1 MKTYFLKH
9 PMMVRACLLGLLAI
23 NLRPALTAV
32 GPLVEQIRAGT
43 GISLTAAGLLTGL
56 PLVILGL
63 FGPLGHLGRRYG
75 IERAVALALALVAS
89 GLLVRS
95 LGSALGLLL
104 GSLCLAAGIAIGNVL
119 APGLIKRDFP
129 GHIQVA
135 TMVYV
140 VAMGLSSALGTG
152 LAVPLSDALG
162 GWQASLAMWACPAF
176 LACCAWIARSRN
188 QGNVVPQDSG
198 VPAPDGENLWR
209 SGLAWQVAIFMGLQS
224 GQFYVVV
231 VWFPSILQASG
242 HGLAESGWLIA
253 LYQIVALV
261 ASFLVP
267 ILLRRSSGQSW
278 LAAAASILVAVTLL
292 GVAAWPEWTLFWMV
306 LMGLGGGICLVLS
319 LVLIGVR
326 TSNHHQAAALAV
338 MSQLV
343 GFLMAAAAPLALGWV
358 YERVHDWCA
367 PLAVYALVGG
377 VVQAV
382 IGYGAGRNR
391 VLL

>member
-1 MKTYFLKH
+1 MTTYFLKH
-9 PMMVRACLLGLLAI
+9 PMILRACLLGLLAI

-43 GISLTAAGLLTGL
+43 GISLTAASLLTGL

-63 FGPLGHLGRRYG
+63 FAPLGHLGRRYG
-75 IERAVALALALVAS
+75 MERVVIVALALLAA
-89 GLLVRS
+89 GLLIRS
-95 LGSALGLLL
+95 QGSALALLL

-129 GHIQVA
+129 GHIQLA

-152 LAVPLSDALG
+152 LAVPLSDVLG
-162 GWQASLAMWACPAF
+162 GWQASLAIWVCPVLLAGCVWMAC
-176 LACCAWIARSRN
+176 LRS
-188 QGNVVPQDSG
+188 GSG
-198 VPAPDGENLWR
+198 SGAAPHAPSAGGGRLWR

-261 ASFLVP
+261 SSLLVP
-267 ILLRRSSGQSW
+267 LLLRKSGSQSW
-278 LAAAASILVAVTLL
+278 LASASSLLVAGTLL
-292 GVAAWPEWTLFWMV
+292 GVAVWPQWALLWMV
-306 LMGLGGGICLVLS
+306 LMGLGGGVCLVLS
-319 LVLIGVR
+319 LVLIGLR
-326 TSNHHQAAALAV
+326 AASPHQAAALAV
-338 MSQLV
+338 MSQFV
-343 GFLMAAAAPLALGWV
+343 GFLMAAAAPFALGWA
-358 YERVHDWCA
+358 YERVQDWFA
-367 PLAVYALVGG
+367 PLAVYAVAGG
-377 VVQAV
+377 MLQAA

-391 VLL
+391 LLA